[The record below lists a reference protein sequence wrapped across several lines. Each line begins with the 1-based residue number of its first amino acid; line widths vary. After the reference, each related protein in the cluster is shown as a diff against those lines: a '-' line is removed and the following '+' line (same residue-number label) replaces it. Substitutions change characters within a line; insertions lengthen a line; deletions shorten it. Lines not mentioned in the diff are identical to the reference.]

1 MTTETSSGI
10 TADVRVLS
18 TEQLPTPAALSASVP
33 LSPIARDTVLS
44 GRNQVQDILSGK
56 DSRFLVVAGPCS
68 VHDEQAAIDYA
79 SRLAVLAEEVKEQ
92 ILVVMRVYFEKPRT
106 ILGWKGLIYDPNL
119 NGVYAI
125 KEGLERARK
134 ILLAVNEKGLPA
146 GAEFLDPIVPQY
158 LADLVTWSSIGAR
171 TTESQTHRQMASG
184 LSMPVGFKNA
194 TSGSI
199 DIAVN
204 GIRAAKAAQAF
215 LGIDKNGQTSVVN
228 TAGNPFAHLVLRGG
242 EDGPNYEAEQVAH
255 AQNILT
261 AASLDP
267 KLIVDCSHAN
277 AGKNHENEHLVFE
290 NLIEQRNQ
298 GNKNI
303 VGCMLESFINP
314 GSQPLPSDSSKL
326 EYGVS
331 ITDPC
336 IGWAETEQLLRA
348 AAKKLS

>member
-18 TEQLPTPAALSASVP
+18 TEQLPTPAALSESVP
-33 LSPIARDTVLS
+33 LSPTARDTVLS

-255 AQNILT
+255 AQDILT

-277 AGKNHENEHLVFE
+277 AGKNHEHEHLVFE
-290 NLIEQRNQ
+290 NLIEQRNP

-303 VGCMLESFINP
+303 VVCMLESFINP

>member
-18 TEQLPTPAALSASVP
+18 TEQLPTPAALSESVP
-33 LSPIARDTVLS
+33 LSPTARDTVLS

-56 DSRFLVVAGPCS
+56 DRRFLVVAGPCS

-125 KEGLERARK
+125 KEGLERARN

-255 AQNILT
+255 AQDILT